1 MRDTIGRFDRI
12 GLYVVDRNCLEPV
25 VQIGLEPG
33 EDGIVYSDVYTRRV
47 RRMMWSI
54 LSKAAER
61 SKSVRSETCPE
72 SEASSESF
80 TM

>member
-33 EDGIVYSDVYTRRV
+33 EDGIVDSNVYTRRV

-61 SKSVRSETCPE
+61 SRSVRSENFPE
-72 SEASSESF
+72 LEARSESF
-80 TM
+80 TI